1 MRLHEN
7 KKLFTQAIRATA
19 QQRGLLEIY
28 IEKDYWVTLA
38 LKQIF
43 SAPIGAEAVFKGG
56 TALSKCYHIIERFSE
71 DIDLVVLRREGES
84 GNRLKNKLKAISEV
98 VHNVLPEVQEEGI
111 TNKVG
116 MIRKTAHA
124 YPHAFKGAFGQVR
137 NKVIVEASWLGHYE
151 PYSTK
156 QISSYIYEMM
166 LSMQQEALAG
176 EWELLPF
183 EVQVLDMRRTLCEK
197 IMSLARFSHS
207 ERPIENLRAKI
218 RHTYDLYK
226 LLKVKENQAFFLSP
240 AFDGMLNKV
249 GSDDVEGYRND
260 NAWLTHHPARAI
272 IFSQAAVLWPQLSAT
287 YLGVFKDLVY
297 GSLPDEAAIVQTL
310 EMVSDRLEKIAWR
323 VDPNK
328 TTD

>member
-19 QQRGLLEIY
+19 QQRGLLDIY

-43 SAPIGAEAVFKGG
+43 SAPIGTEAVFKGG
-56 TALSKCYHIIERFSE
+56 TALSKCYNIIERFSE
-71 DIDLVVLRREGES
+71 DIDLVVLRREDES
-84 GNRLKNKLKAISEV
+84 DHKLKKKLKAISEV
-98 VHNVLPEVQEEGI
+98 VHNAVPEVQEEGI
-111 TNKVG
+111 TNKKG
-116 MIRKTAHA
+116 MIRKTAHE
-124 YPHAFKGAFGQVR
+124 YPQAFKGAFGQVR

-151 PYSTK
+151 PYGTM

-166 LSMQQEALAG
+166 LAMQQEAMAA

-207 ERPIENLRAKI
+207 ARPIEDLRAKI
-218 RHTYDLYK
+218 RHTYDLHK
-226 LLKVKENQAFFLSP
+226 LLERTENQAFFMSP
-240 AFDGMLNKV
+240 DFELMLNKV
-249 GSDDVEGYRND
+249 GNDDVEGYKND
-260 NAWLTHHPARAI
+260 NAWLAHHPAQAG
-272 IFSQAAVLWPQLSAT
+272 IFSQAAELWPELSAT

-297 GSLPDEAAIVQTL
+297 GTLPAEEAIVQTL
-310 EMVSDRLEKIAWR
+310 EKIAGRLQEINWE
-323 VDPNK
+323 VDPKK
-328 TTD
+328 TKA